1 MVNKRSIY
9 GTLLSLTIP
18 IAIQQL
24 FVSGLGMVDM
34 MLVGQL
40 GDTAVAAVGLATQVY
55 FILSLLYFGMSS
67 GSAIFTAQFWGKQD
81 KESIQKVLTLN
92 LISNFTIGVLITLI
106 SQIAPQF
113 ILQLFSN
120 DPEVIRLGSQYLR
133 IYSLGFVFLGISY
146 AFYTVLRST
155 ENVKIPMSV
164 GVTILSFN
172 TVLGF
177 ILIFGKLGLPALG
190 VNGAAIA
197 NATSRFLELIIITS
211 IIKIRKSS
219 VVIRPVLVFPI
230 SSDFIKR
237 YLTTAMPVTINELI
251 WSLGIAAYNSI
262 YAHIGTESIAA
273 INIASTLE
281 NLAFVPFIGLGNAA
295 AIMIGK
301 KIGANEVNDG
311 IHSAKQIIK
320 ISSIIAIVMGALIFL
335 NKNWILDIYKISDSA
350 KSYAHLVLIVL
361 SIALLVK
368 STNLIII
375 IGIIRAGGDTKYGL
389 FVELATMWLFGV
401 PAAYIAANVFHLP
414 VYWVVAVIAFE
425 EVIKLGLIIYRFHSR
440 KWVHHLTEP
449 FTEPA

>member
-1 MVNKRSIY
+1 MDKKRSFY
-9 GTLLSLTIP
+9 RTLLTLTIP

-40 GDTAVAAVGLATQVY
+40 GDTAIAAVGLAAQVY

-92 LISNFTIGVLITLI
+92 LISNFTIGVLFTII

-120 DPEVIRLGSQYLR
+120 DPEVIRLGSQYLK
-133 IYSLGFVFLGISY
+133 IYSLGFMFLGMSY

-172 TVLGF
+172 TLLGF
-177 ILIFGKLGLPALG
+177 VLIFGKLGFPALG

-211 IIKIRKSS
+211 IIKIRKST
-219 VVIRPVLVFPI
+219 VVIRPALVFPI
-230 SSDFIKR
+230 SSEFIKR

-262 YAHIGTESIAA
+262 YAHIGTGSITA
-273 INIASTLE
+273 INIASSIE

-301 KIGANEVNDG
+301 KIGANEVNEG
-311 IHSAKQIIK
+311 IQSANRIIK
-320 ISSIIAIVMGALIFL
+320 ISCITALVMGALILL
-335 NKNWILDIYKISDSA
+335 NKSWILNIYKISDTA
-350 KSYAHLVLIVL
+350 QSYAHLVLIVFA
-361 SIALLVK
+361 IALLVK
-368 STNLIII
+368 STNMIII

-389 FVELATMWLFGV
+389 LVELVTMWLFGV

-414 VYWVVAVIAFE
+414 VYWVVAVVAFE
-425 EVIKLGLIIYRFHSR
+425 EVIKLALISHRFRSK

-449 FTEPA
+449 LIEHT